1 MPGREQCRQ
10 TAVPGSCDLVTFRE
24 EETARPGLLFV
35 VVVVVTSVLRLGSPV
50 HRGYGG
56 PLSLASR
63 VTPATLALEE
73 ALFLVL
79 LNDPDSY

>member
-10 TAVPGSCDLVTFRE
+10 TAVPGSCDLVTFR

-73 ALFLVL
+73 ALFLVS
-79 LNDPDSY
+79 LNDPDFY